1 MHSKGQPVQIA
12 VVGGGPAGLSTAGAL
27 IKLGA
32 KPVVFDRNGRIG
44 DSWRRR
50 YDRLH
55 LHTARRF
62 SGLAHYSIPRS
73 YPQYLSRD
81 MYAEYLELYAQ
92 QLSVEVVL
100 GCGVES
106 IGLAASSD
114 RDGPLFDLQTSQG
127 RVLASAVVVATGMF
141 GEPVTPPVLGL
152 DDYRGTILHAY
163 AYESGQPFAAK
174 RVLVVG
180 LGNTGAEIAT
190 DLVDRGADYVAV
202 SVRSTPPVVLRD
214 LLGVPVQLFGIAL
227 SRVPPAAA
235 DRVGAALSRLAIGDL
250 SRYGLRAPDWLPFS
264 SRRIPVIDAG
274 FLRYL
279 KRGTIAIRP
288 TITRFTERGVL
299 YRNGYAEEFDAVI
312 FATGYRT
319 GLERLLQLRGV
330 LDDAGFPQAPMG
342 EPTAVP
348 GLYFMGFVHSHRGLL
363 FEIER
368 ASRRLARHYAQGAD
382 VTPRSQE

>member
-1 MHSKGQPVQIA
+1 MRSKMQPVQIA

-32 KPVVFDRNGRIG
+32 KPVVFDRNVRIG

-55 LHTARRF
+55 LHTTRRF
-62 SGLAHYSIPRS
+62 SGLAHYPIPRA

-81 MYAEYLELYAQ
+81 MYAEYLQLYAE
-92 QLSVEVVL
+92 QLAIEVVL
-100 GCGVES
+100 GCSVES
-106 IGLAASSD
+106 IGLAGSSD
-114 RDGPLFDLQTSQG
+114 CEEPAFDLQTSQG
-127 RVLASAVVVATGMF
+127 STVASTVVVATGMF
-141 GEPVTPPVLGL
+141 GEPVTPQVTGL
-152 DDYRGTILHAY
+152 AEYRGTALHAC
-163 AYESGQPFAAK
+163 AYKSSEAFLAK

-190 DLVDRGADYVAV
+190 DLADHGAEYVAV
-202 SVRSTPPVVLRD
+202 SVRSSPPVALRD

-227 SRVPPAAA
+227 SQLPPATA
-235 DRVGAALSRLAIGDL
+235 DRIGQALSRLAIGDV
-250 SRYGLRAPDWLPFS
+250 SRYGLRTPDWLPFS
-264 SRRIPVIDAG
+264 SRRIPVIDVG
-274 FLRYL
+274 FLRQL
-279 KRGTIAIRP
+279 KRGTITIRP
-288 TITRFTERGVL
+288 TISRFTERGVL
-299 YRNGYAEEFDAVI
+299 YGDGYVEEFDAVI

-330 LDDAGFPQAPMG
+330 LDDAGFPQARMG
-342 EPTAVP
+342 EPTAVQ

-368 ASRRLARHYAQGAD
+368 ASRRLARHWLGG
-382 VTPRSQE
+382 

>member
-1 MHSKGQPVQIA
+1 MRSKVQPVQIA
-12 VVGGGPAGLSTAGAL
+12 IVGGGPAGLSTAGAL

-32 KPVVFDRNGRIG
+32 KPVVFDRNARIG

-55 LHTARRF
+55 LHTTRRF
-62 SGLAHYSIPRS
+62 SGLAHYPIPRS

-81 MYAEYLELYAQ
+81 MYAEYLELYAK
-92 QLSVEVVL
+92 QLAIEVAL
-100 GCGVES
+100 GCSVES

-114 RDGPLFDLQTSQG
+114 RETSAFDLQTSRG
-127 RVLASAVVVATGMF
+127 RILASAVVVATGMF
-141 GEPVTPPVLGL
+141 GEPVTPRVAGL
-152 DDYRGTILHAY
+152 DDYRGTVLHAC
-163 AYESGQPFAAK
+163 AYKSGKAFAAK

-190 DLVDRGADYVAV
+190 DLVDHGAGYVAV

-227 SRVPPAAA
+227 SRVRPGTA
-235 DRVGAALSRLAIGDL
+235 DRIGQVLSRLAIGDL
-250 SRYGLRAPDWLPFS
+250 SRYGLRTPDWLPFS
-264 SRRIPVIDAG
+264 SQRIPVIDVG
-274 FLRYL
+274 FLRHL
-279 KRGTIAIRP
+279 KRGTITIRP
-288 TITRFTERGVL
+288 TVSRFTERGVL
-299 YRNGYAEEFDAVI
+299 YGEGYAEEFDAVI

-330 LDDAGFPQAPMG
+330 LDDVGFPQARMG
-342 EPTAVP
+342 DPTVVP
-348 GLYFMGFVHSHRGLL
+348 GLYFIGFVHSHRGLL

-368 ASRRLARHYAQGAD
+368 ASRRLARHWQTD
-382 VTPRSQE
+382 RRRSR